1 MADLNGSGI
10 VRQMVD
16 NVVTNTRAVA
26 NVQVI
31 VGSHPVHTVIIGA
44 VTVVIAAA
52 VTALLTITIALPVA
66 VAVAMT
72 VAVAIAVT
80 LTVVFHVYGAIT
92 RARRVPSL
100 DRATIAVSGVPI
112 GGGRGGCGCQGKSSG
127 GSEGESFQGT
137 HNLGSNS

>member
-31 VGSHPVHTVIIGA
+31 VGGHPVHTVIIGA

-52 VTALLTITIALPVA
+52 VTALLTITIA
-66 VAVAMT
+66 MT

-80 LTVVFHVYGAIT
+80 LTVVVHVYGAIT
-92 RARRVPSL
+92 RTRRVPSL
-100 DRATIAVSGVPI
+100 DRATVTGSGVPI